1 MKEAFKTQLS
11 KVLRGGVNISW
22 PKLGL
27 RGMAGNWIKQDI
39 LMPVFWH
46 FINVSF
52 CVTFS
57 SWENEDFWSLS
68 VIFDEG

>member
-1 MKEAFKTQLS
+1 MVVSNPQINKRSFRMKEAFKTQLS

-39 LMPVFWH
+39 LMPVF
-46 FINVSF
+46 
-52 CVTFS
+52 
-57 SWENEDFWSLS
+57 
-68 VIFDEG
+68 